1 MFSCRPTAMKTAALS
16 VAFAILCVFAEAQM
30 GPGGMGHGRMGS
42 GMMGSGR
49 MGPPAWM
56 SSGMMG
62 PGMMGPGMMGPSEM
76 GPDSGKPLI
85 RCKRPMCEMMCAYGM
100 RLDEQGCP
108 TCECQADPC
117 QVRVGYRGTSL
128 LRSPAGWGKCGQ
140 NGEVTVF
147 VGVI

>member
-1 MFSCRPTAMKTAALS
+1 MKTAVLS
-16 VAFAILCVFAEAQM
+16 AAFAILCVFAEAQM
-30 GPGGMGHGRMGS
+30 GPGGMGGRGMGP
-42 GMMGSGR
+42 GR
-49 MGPPAWM
+49 MGPPEWM
-56 SSGMMG
+56 GTGMMGPGMMG

-100 RLDEQGCP
+100 KLDEQGCP

-117 QVRVGYRGTSL
+117 KVRVSYGGTSL
-128 LRSPAGWGKCGQ
+128 MRSPAGWGKCGR
-140 NGEVTVF
+140 NGEVTAF

>member
-1 MFSCRPTAMKTAALS
+1 MKTAVLS
-16 VAFAILCVFAEAQM
+16 VAFAILCVLAEAQM
-30 GPGGMGHGRMGS
+30 GPGRMGP
-42 GMMGSGR
+42 GRMGSGR
-49 MGPPAWM
+49 MGPPDWM
-56 SSGMMG
+56 GLRMGMMG
-62 PGMMGPGMMGPSEM
+62 PGMMGPGMMGPAEM

-85 RCKRPMCEMMCAYGM
+85 RCKRPMCERMCAYGM

-117 QVRVGYRGTSL
+117 EVRLSYGGPSL
-128 LRSPAGWGKCGQ
+128 LRSPAGWGKCGR